1 MSQIGLSYTPSGGS
15 PVYNIVLGNFGDQA
29 FPRSYLNSTE
39 FSQSASG
46 ATILDGP
53 AYEQKYQWVISSIV
67 PTAIAEQFDAMFQ
80 AWDADRA
87 NGLAAACGVTDETF
101 GPTVTT
107 SVIFV
112 TAPSYTYKGP
122 AYTMISFGLQEV

>member
-29 FPRSYLNSTE
+29 FPRTYLDSAS
-39 FSQSASG
+39 FDQSASG
-46 ATILDGP
+46 ATLLTGP
-53 AYEQKYQWVISSIV
+53 AYSQKYQWVISSV
-67 PTAIAEQFDAMFQ
+67 VDTAIAEQFDAMFQ

-87 NGLAAACGVTDETF
+87 AGLAVACGITDNTF
-101 GPTVTT
+101 GATVNT

-112 TAPSYTYKGP
+112 TAPSYTYMGP
-122 AYTMISFGLQEV
+122 AYTMVSFGLQEI